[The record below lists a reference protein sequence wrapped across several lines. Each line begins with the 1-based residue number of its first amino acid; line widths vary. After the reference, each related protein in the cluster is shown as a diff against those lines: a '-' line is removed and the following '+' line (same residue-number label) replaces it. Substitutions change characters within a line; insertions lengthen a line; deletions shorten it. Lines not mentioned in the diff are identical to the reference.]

1 MWLTKLKIAIVEKN
15 PNALSKLLSDVPQLE
30 NQKEI
35 EEALFLLRE
44 ATALMKNLKEE
55 TQASMRQ
62 MKKNLDFLR
71 STEISSSKKLDI
83 KS

>member
-1 MWLTKLKIAIVEKN
+1 MWLTKLKIAVVEKN

-62 MKKNLDFLR
+62 IKKNLDFLR
-71 STEISSSKKLDI
+71 STDISTSKKLDI
-83 KS
+83 RS

>member
-1 MWLTKLKIAIVEKN
+1 MWLTKLKIAVVEKN
-15 PNALSKLLSDVPQLE
+15 PNALSKLLSDVPQPE

-62 MKKNLDFLR
+62 IKKNLDFLR
-71 STEISSSKKLDI
+71 STDISTSKKLDI
-83 KS
+83 RS